1 MKMPRLSKIRITGN
15 KYDGFQKQH
24 RNSIFDLESDHSLF
38 TLQNGSGK
46 GVMLQ
51 LISQLLLPGTA
62 WGKRNGNKLEGM
74 FYDRYQV
81 FQPYTFHVAL
91 EWWLDGDQNK
101 KLLTGICVS
110 AHKQQST
117 TDEEGKVGLKYFLYT
132 HQYQANSRFSLA
144 DLPLYTKSSDQVLE
158 YEKMEEFIDQHR
170 ADFVKYS
177 KTAVSSL
184 NSEYYQYL
192 SSHGIY
198 RSEWEIMKNIN
209 RSEGGLEKYFSQ
221 AKDNKALFDQLIIPA
236 VSESITYYNE
246 QEKNSLLNI
255 FVDNVKIA
263 RNLPELLSRRED
275 LKTLYQMVDPLLNNA
290 EQGLRLKETREMIRE
305 RGNNYLRGIADRR
318 TFLEN
323 ELRRSQ
329 QEKEKTE
336 SRIRKLNFESEN
348 LKYVKKLRVLNKLRT
363 EQDRAESERE
373 KLKKQLERLKGVELQ
388 LKLNKKYLK
397 LEELGKEADYKREK
411 INSIKGKSEFKEL
424 EAEIRQLKEE
434 TAAEIEDLN
443 SKLTHSAAAYY
454 SYQKYLEEKVEK
466 LEAEEKRIEQKTRDE
481 QQIKLEYEHKE
492 QKVEAEKEE
501 LARFFNPLE
510 VETPE
515 YLLHNLEKDTAA
527 LNTKLEKLEED
538 LKEEKEQ
545 KDKLQA
551 KKQQTAV
558 EAAAQETKIENLR
571 AELKKQK
578 QAEKELFSQL
588 LKCLNLDKYEEFY
601 SKQWLQQQKNEL
613 LKLINEKKENLQEL
627 NADKFELQLDL
638 NLNDREYW
646 VASLEQKRLYQKIRE
661 LDIRVYYGS
670 EFLFELV
677 DDRKKYLNEY
687 PLLPYGLVVVYESDW
702 EKIKANISLNE
713 ISHFAVP
720 IFINHQLDGS
730 DYRLPFKLLL
740 GKEKNFTEEKDNFEQ
755 WFSGLKNKAAEIRE
769 TISILERKL
778 KNLNQL
784 NYRVETMLAAESAA
798 EIDTKLEKEEAEL
811 ESLQTEIKK
820 YEQRIKNTAEKIS
833 SLNREYQK
841 KENNLAKLNENRKKV
856 EAYLEAKRDL
866 EKNESRYQEAVAE
879 IEFLDKKKDENKA
892 EQKKKQKE
900 ELRLGNDYQNWVQAY
915 RKFAASLNEIMSE
928 QAELKSEFKKE
939 ELNIS
944 TRNQYPELF
953 TFQEHKSYQ
962 NYEEIISLQKKEEE
976 KAAEL
981 KYLEEGLQKLLI
993 EINDL
998 KTELSQMAA
1007 DWDERD
1013 YDFKNQRQLKTAL
1026 EEVNEQLKKTEKK
1039 AQKLK
1044 EDILFRLGQLETR
1057 EKELEEKEAEIKER
1071 FQRSVQSWEEVELK
1085 IKELEIKKELSENK
1099 DYLSKLEEMILN
1111 YQEKLQI
1118 YNNLANKLEYYQL
1131 EAAKGELNAGV
1142 KEELKDSPAAVI
1154 ESWENDYRSIENK
1167 LKNLREKTED
1177 NFYHFKNDVKD
1188 VVENITLKN
1197 SINEK
1202 LLHNFRASDYQ
1213 YNYEMLNSFKEYI
1226 NNELNT
1232 IDRNKTEAEEAR
1244 QQWAERSAIHVMR
1257 LITSMKEMI
1266 SNMVYHN
1273 QRGFAFP
1280 LVRLRR
1286 DDLLPDD
1293 EQEVIAELKEY
1304 FLELINKFNNEGIDV
1319 EQLPDYK
1326 LKEYCGDAA
1335 LFSRALR
1342 GRYPVLQVYKMT
1354 EKNEFLHARPQDYF
1368 YSDWE
1373 SVIQGK
1379 GNGPEG
1385 SGGQSL
1391 SINAFMMMMLLN
1403 YKKQRFDKSNP
1414 WTVLFLDNPFGKASA
1429 AHVLD
1434 PIFEIA
1440 DKLNFQLVAFAAPEI
1455 IKTEISERFPVFWAL
1470 EIGDTKRSQGV
1481 VQGQVIYGERRAK
1494 MD

>member
-1 MKMPRLSKIRITGN
+1 MPRLTKIRITGN

-24 RNSIFDLESDHSLF
+24 RNSIFDLEADHSLF

-81 FQPYTFHVAL
+81 FQPYSFHVVL
-91 EWWLDGDQNK
+91 EWRLEGAEDK

-132 HQYQANSRFSLA
+132 HQYQGNSRFSLIN
-144 DLPLYTKSSDQVLE
+144 LPLYTKSSDQVLE
-158 YEKMEEFIDQHR
+158 YERMEEFIDQNR
-170 ADFVKYS
+170 ADFIKYS

-221 AKDNKALFDQLIIPA
+221 ARDNKALFDQLIIPA
-236 VSESITYYNE
+236 VSESISYYNE
-246 QEKNSLLNI
+246 REKNSLLNI

-275 LKTLYQMVDPLLNNA
+275 LKTLSQMVDPLLSDA

-305 RGNNYLRGIADRR
+305 RGNNYLRGIEDRR
-318 TFLEN
+318 TFLDN

-329 QEKEKTE
+329 REKEKAE
-336 SRIRKLNFESEN
+336 ARIKELNFEAEN
-348 LKYVKKLRVLNKLRT
+348 LKYVKKIRALKQLRLEQEEAEKDYQKLQQEITNLN
-363 EQDRAESERE
+363 AE
-373 KLKKQLERLKGVELQ
+373 KLQLQLNQKQLELT
-388 LKLNKKYLK
+388 K
-397 LEELGKEADYKREK
+397 LEAEAAQKREK
-411 INSIKGKSEFKEL
+411 ISSLKERTEFKEL
-424 EAEIRQLKEE
+424 EAEIAELKEK
-434 TAAEIEDLN
+434 TAAELPALN
-443 SKLTHSAAAYY
+443 QKVRASVTNYY
-454 SYQKYLEEKVEK
+454 SYQKYLQNQTEK
-466 LEAEEKRIEQKTRDE
+466 LEQREKKLEQKIRDE
-481 QQIKLEYEHKE
+481 QQLKIEYEHQAAKLE
-492 QKVEAEKEE
+492 TEKKE

-510 VETPE
+510 LESPE
-515 YLLHNLEKDTAA
+515 YLLQNLKNDSEN
-527 LNTKLEKLEED
+527 LNSKLDKLEED
-538 LKEEKEQ
+538 LKEKEEEKE
-545 KDKLQA
+545 KLQA
-551 KKQQTAV
+551 EKQELALK
-558 EAAAQETKIENLR
+558 AAAGETKLENLK
-571 AELKKQK
+571 AELKKQE
-578 QAEKELFSQL
+578 QAEEEIFSQL
-588 LKCLNLDKYEEFY
+588 LKNLNLDKFKEFY

-613 LKLINEKKENLQEL
+613 LKLITEKKESLQEL
-627 NADKFELQLDL
+627 NARNFELQLDL

-646 VASLEQKRLYQKIRE
+646 VASLEQKRLYQKIKE

-677 DDRKKYLNEY
+677 DEREKYLEDY

-702 EKIKANISLNE
+702 EKIKANISIDE

-720 IFINHQLDGS
+720 IFINHQLEGEQTE
-730 DYRLPFKLLL
+730 LPFKLLC
-740 GKEKNFTEEKDNFEQ
+740 GKEKNFTENQKNFEQ
-755 WFSGLKNKAAEIRE
+755 WFSGLKNKEAEIRE

-784 NYRVETMLAAESAA
+784 NYRAETMLAEESAV
-798 EIDTKLEKEEAEL
+798 EIETELKKEESEQ

-820 YEQRIKNTAEKIS
+820 YEKRLKNMAEKIS
-833 SLNREYQK
+833 GLQKEYARKEKELTELQK
-841 KENNLAKLNENRKKV
+841 NQEKV
-856 EAYLEAKRDL
+856 EVFLEAKREL
-866 EKNESRYQEAVAE
+866 EQKEDRYREAVAE
-879 IEFLDKKKDENKA
+879 LERLDGLLSENKS
-892 EQKKKQKE
+892 EQKQRQKA
-900 ELRLGNDYQNWVQAY
+900 ELRLENDYQNWLQDY
-915 RKFAASLNEIMSE
+915 RDFAGRLKEMLTDKEAEI
-928 QAELKSEFKKE
+928 KKEFKAE
-939 ELNIS
+939 DLNIS
-944 TRNQYPELF
+944 ARDNYPQF
-953 TFQEHKSYQ
+953 FDFQGHKSYQ
-962 NYEEIISLQKKEEE
+962 NFSQILELQKKEEE

-981 KYLEEGLQKLLI
+981 KYLEAGLQKTLT
-993 EINDL
+993 EISDL
-998 KTELSQMAA
+998 EVELNELAE
-1007 DWDERD
+1007 DWEQRQ
-1013 YDFKNQRQLKTAL
+1013 YNFKNQTQLKLAL
-1026 EEVNEQLKKTEKK
+1026 EEIKEQLKNLQSEAKK
-1039 AQKLK
+1039 LN
-1044 EDILFRLGQLETR
+1044 EEILVRRGQLETKENELQ
-1057 EKELEEKEAEIKER
+1057 EKAAEIKER
-1071 FQRSVQSWEEVELK
+1071 FQRTVQSWEQTDLTV
-1085 IKELEIKKELSENK
+1085 KELEIKKELSDNRE
-1099 DYLSKLEEMILN
+1099 YLSKLEEMILN
-1111 YQEKLQI
+1111 YKQKLQT
-1118 YNNLANKLEYYQL
+1118 YNNLSNKLEYYQL
-1131 EAAKGELNAGV
+1131 DSTKGELNAGI

-1154 ESWENDYRSIENK
+1154 EGWINDYQNIEAK
-1167 LKNLREKTED
+1167 LKSLREKTED
-1177 NFYHFKNDVKD
+1177 NFYQFKNDVKD
-1188 VVENITLKN
+1188 LVENNTLKN

-1213 YNYEMLNSFKEYI
+1213 YNFEMLNSFKEYI

-1286 DDLLPDD
+1286 DDLLPED
-1293 EQEVIAELKEY
+1293 EEEVIAELKEY
-1304 FLELINKFNNEGIDV
+1304 FLELINKFNREEIEV
-1319 EQLPDYK
+1319 EALPDYK

-1403 YKKQRFDKSNP
+1403 YKKQRFDKTNP

-1429 AHVLD
+1429 SHVLD
-1434 PIFEIA
+1434 PIFKIA
-1440 DKLNFQLVAFAAPEI
+1440 DKLNFQLLAFAAPEI

-1470 EIGDTKRSQGV
+1470 EIGDTERNQGV
-1481 VQGQVIYGERRAK
+1481 VKGQVIYGERRAK
-1494 MD
+1494 VD

>member
-1 MKMPRLSKIRITGN
+1 MPRLSKIRITGN

-81 FQPYTFHVAL
+81 FQPYTFHVVL
-91 EWWLDGDQNK
+91 EWRLDGSEDK

-132 HQYQANSRFSLA
+132 HEYQGSSRFSLTN
-144 DLPLYTKSSDQVLE
+144 LPLYTKSSDQVLG
-158 YEKMEEFIDQHR
+158 YERLEEFIDQNR
-170 ADFVKYS
+170 ADFIKYS

-221 AKDNKALFDQLIIPA
+221 AKDNKALFDRLIIPA
-236 VSESITYYNE
+236 VSESISYYNE
-246 QEKNSLLNI
+246 REKNSLLNI

-275 LKTLYQMVDPLLNNA
+275 LKTLSQMVDPLLSNA

-329 QEKEKTE
+329 REKKKTE
-336 SRIRKLNFESEN
+336 SRIRELNFESEN
-348 LKYVKKLRVLNKLRT
+348 LKYVKKLRALNELKAEQEEAEAEQQKLN
-363 EQDRAESERE
+363 
-373 KLKKQLERLKGVELQ
+373 KQLEKLREEELQ
-388 LKLNKKYLK
+388 LKLNQKYLK
-397 LEELGKEADYKREK
+397 LEDLESEAEGKRDK
-411 INSIKGKSEFKEL
+411 INSLKERSEFKEL

-434 TAAEIEDLN
+434 TAAEIDELN
-443 SKLTHSAAAYY
+443 SKVKESAADYY
-454 SYQKYLEEKVEK
+454 SYQKYLEQKLKE
-466 LEAEEKRIEQKTRDE
+466 LEAEENKIEQKIRDE
-481 QQIKLEYEHKE
+481 QQFKLEYEHQE
-492 QKVEAEKEE
+492 QKVEAEKEK
-501 LARFFNPLE
+501 LAHFFNPLE
-510 VETPE
+510 LETPK
-515 YLLHNLEKDTAA
+515 YLLQNLDKETAE
-527 LNTKLEKLEED
+527 LDSKLEKLEEN
-538 LKEEKEQ
+538 LKEQEGQKE
-545 KDKLQA
+545 KLQDQR
-551 KKQQTAV
+551 QQTAV
-558 EAAAQETKIENLR
+558 EAAAQETVVENLKE
-571 AELKKQK
+571 ELKKQK
-578 QAEKELFSQL
+578 EAEEELFSQL
-588 LKCLNLDKYEEFY
+588 IKSLNLDRFEEFY
-601 SKQWLQQQKNEL
+601 SKQWLQQQQNEL
-613 LKLINEKKENLQEL
+613 LKLINEKEESLQEL
-627 NADKFELQLDL
+627 NADQFELQLDL

-646 VASLEQKRLYQKIRE
+646 VASLEQKRLYQKIKE

-677 DDRKKYLNEY
+677 EDRQKYLKDY
-687 PLLPYGLVVVYESDW
+687 PLLPYGLVVVYKADW
-702 EKIKANISLNE
+702 EKIKANISLAE

-730 DYRLPFKLLL
+730 DSELPFKLLT
-740 GKEKNFTEEKDNFEQ
+740 GKEKNFIENKNDFEQ
-755 WFSGLKNKAAEIRE
+755 WFSGLQSKEAEIRE

-784 NYRVETMLAAESAA
+784 NYRAETMLAAESAA
-798 EIDTKLEKEEAEL
+798 EIKTKLKKEESKL
-811 ESLQTEIKK
+811 ESLQAEIKK
-820 YEQRIKNTAEKIS
+820 YEQRLKNTAAKIS
-833 SLNREYQK
+833 ALKQEYQIKEK
-841 KENNLAKLNENRKKV
+841 KLTELKENRKQV
-856 EAYLEAKRDL
+856 REYLEAKRDL
-866 EKNESRYQEAVAE
+866 DKKESSYQQALAE
-879 IEFLDKKKDENKA
+879 IEHLDKLLAENKT

-900 ELRLGNDYQNWVQAY
+900 ELRLENNYENWLEAY
-915 RKFAASLNEIMSE
+915 RKFTSSLNEMLSDQ
-928 QAELKSEFKKE
+928 QAELKSEFKKD

-944 TRNQYPELF
+944 PREQYPEF
-953 TFQEHKSYQ
+953 FAFRQHNSYQ
-962 NYEEIISLQKKEEE
+962 NYEKIISLQKKEEE
-976 KAAEL
+976 RAAEL
-981 KYLEEGLQKLLI
+981 KYLEESLQKLLS
-993 EINDL
+993 EINEL
-998 KTELSQMAA
+998 KTELTQLAA
-1007 DWDERD
+1007 DWEERD
-1013 YDFKNQRQLKTAL
+1013 YDFKNRSQLKTAL
-1026 EEVNEQLKKTEKK
+1026 EEINEQLKKTEKE
-1039 AQKLK
+1039 AQSLK
-1044 EDILFRLGQLETR
+1044 EEILVRRGQLETR
-1057 EKELEEKEAEIKER
+1057 ENELEEKAAEIKER
-1071 FQRSVQSWEEVELK
+1071 FQRSVQSWDNVELK
-1085 IKELEIKKELSENK
+1085 VKELEIKKELSENK
-1099 DYLSKLEEMILN
+1099 DYLSKLEKMILN
-1111 YQEKLQI
+1111 YQEKLQAH
-1118 YNNLANKLEYYQL
+1118 NNLANKLQYYQL
-1131 EAAKGELNAGV
+1131 EAAKGELNAGI

-1167 LKNLREKTED
+1167 LKSLREKTED

-1244 QQWAERSAIHVMR
+1244 QQWAERSSIHVMR

-1304 FLELINKFNNEGIDV
+1304 FLELINKFNREEIDV

-1434 PIFEIA
+1434 PIFKIA

-1470 EIGDTKRSQGV
+1470 EIGDTERNQGV

-1494 MD
+1494 VD

>member
-1 MKMPRLSKIRITGN
+1 MPRLSKIRITGN

-24 RNSIFDLESDHSLF
+24 RNSIFDLESDHTLF

-51 LISQLLLPGTA
+51 LIFQLLIPGTA

-74 FYDRYQV
+74 FYDRYQS
-81 FQPYTFHVAL
+81 FQPYTFHVVL
-91 EWWLDGDQNK
+91 EWRLEGGEDK

-132 HQYQANSRFSLA
+132 HEYQGNSRFSLTN
-144 DLPLYTKSSDQVLE
+144 LPLYTKSSDQVLE
-158 YEKMEEFIDQHR
+158 YQRLEDLIDQNR
-170 ADFVKYS
+170 ADFIKYS
-177 KTAVSSL
+177 KTAVEPL

-198 RSEWEIMKNIN
+198 RSEWDIMKNIN
-209 RSEGGLEKYFSQ
+209 RSEGGLGKYFSQ
-221 AKDNKALFDQLIIPA
+221 AKDNKSLFDQLIIPA
-236 VSESITYYNE
+236 VSESISYYNE
-246 QEKNSLLNI
+246 REKNSLLNI

-263 RNLPELLSRRED
+263 HNLPELLSRRED
-275 LKTLYQMVDPLLNNA
+275 LKTLSQMVDPLLSDA

-318 TFLEN
+318 IFLEN

-329 QEKEKTE
+329 REKEKTGE
-336 SRIRKLNFESEN
+336 RIKELNFESEN
-348 LKYVKKLRVLNKLRT
+348 LKYVKKLRALNKLKS
-363 EQDRAESERE
+363 EQESAEVEQQ
-373 KLKKQLERLKGVELQ
+373 KLDSQLERVKAEELQ
-388 LKLNKKYLK
+388 LKLNQKYLK
-397 LEELGKEADYKREK
+397 LEELLNEAEAKREK
-411 INSIKGKSEFKEL
+411 INSLKERTEFKEL
-424 EAEIRQLKEE
+424 ETEIKKLKEE
-434 TAAEIEDLN
+434 TAAEIADLN
-443 SKLTHSAAAYY
+443 SKIKHSAADYY
-454 SYQKYLEEKVEK
+454 SYQKYLAEKLK
-466 LEAEEKRIEQKTRDE
+466 QLEAEENKIEQKIRDE
-481 QQIKLEYEHKE
+481 QQFKLKYEHEK
-492 QKVEAEKEE
+492 QQFEAEKEK
-501 LARFFNPLE
+501 LAHFFNPLE
-510 VETPE
+510 LETPE
-515 YLLHNLEKDTAA
+515 YLLQNLDKDIAN
-527 LNTKLEKLEED
+527 LNSKLEKLEEA
-538 LKEEKEQ
+538 LKEQQEQ
-545 KDKLQA
+545 KEKLQA
-551 KKQQTAV
+551 EKQQTAV
-558 EAAAQETKIENLR
+558 KAAAQETMVEKLKE
-571 AELKKQK
+571 ELQKQK
-578 QAEKELFSQL
+578 ESEEELFSQL
-588 LKCLNLDKYEEFY
+588 LKSLNLDKFEEFY

-613 LKLINEKKENLQEL
+613 LKLINEKEERLQEL

-646 VASLEQKRLYQKIRE
+646 VASLEQKRLYQKIKE

-677 DDRKKYLNEY
+677 EQRQKYLKDY

-702 EKIKANISLNE
+702 EKIKANISIEE

-720 IFINHQLDGS
+720 IFINHQLNGS
-730 DYRLPFKLLL
+730 DSKLPFKLLT
-740 GKEKNFTEEKDNFEQ
+740 GTEKNFTEDKKNFEQ
-755 WFSGLKNKAAEIRE
+755 WFSGLKNKEAEIRE

-784 NYRVETMLAAESAA
+784 NYRAETMLTAESAA
-798 EIDTKLEKEEAEL
+798 EIKIRLGNEKSKL
-811 ESLQTEIKK
+811 ESLQAEIKK
-820 YEQRIKNTAEKIS
+820 YEQRIKNTAEKIN
-833 SLNREYQK
+833 SLNKEYQQKEK
-841 KENNLAKLNENRKKV
+841 KLTELQENQKQVKD
-856 EAYLEAKRDL
+856 YLEAKREL
-866 EKNESRYQEAVAE
+866 EKKESHYQEALAE
-879 IEFLDKKKDENKA
+879 IERLEGLLGDNKK
-892 EQKKKQKE
+892 EQKKRQKE
-900 ELRLGNDYQNWVQAY
+900 ELRLENNYENWLQAL
-915 RKFAASLNEIMSE
+915 RDFAGSLNEMLSDR
-928 QAELKSEFKKE
+928 QVELKSEFRKE
-939 ELNIS
+939 ELNIAP
-944 TRNQYPELF
+944 REQYPELF
-953 TFQEHKSYQ
+953 AFEQHQCYL
-962 NYEEIISLQKKEEE
+962 NYEEVISLQKKEEE

-981 KYLEEGLQKLLI
+981 KYLEAGLQKLLKD
-993 EINDL
+993 INEL
-998 KTELSQMAA
+998 KSELTQISA
-1007 DWDERD
+1007 DWEERD
-1013 YDFKNQRQLKTAL
+1013 YDFKNQSQLKTAL
-1026 EEVNEQLKKTEKK
+1026 EEISEQLKKLQKQ
-1039 AQKLK
+1039 AQNLQ
-1044 EDILFRLGQLETR
+1044 EDILVRRGQLESR
-1057 EKELEEKEAEIKER
+1057 ENELEEKAAEIKGR
-1071 FQRSVQSWEEVELK
+1071 FQRSVQSWEEVELN
-1085 IKELEIKKELSENK
+1085 IKELEIKKELSENR
-1099 DYLSKLEEMILN
+1099 DYFSKLEEMILN
-1111 YQEKLQI
+1111 YQEKIQI
-1118 YNNLANKLEYYQL
+1118 YNNLSNKLEYYQL

-1154 ESWENDYRSIENK
+1154 ENWENDYRSIENK
-1167 LKNLREKTED
+1167 LKSLREKTED

-1273 QRGFAFP
+1273 QRGHAFP

-1293 EQEVIAELKEY
+1293 GQEVIAELKEY
-1304 FLELINKFNNEGIDV
+1304 FLELINKFNREEIDV

-1354 EKNEFLHARPQDYF
+1354 EKNEFIHARPQDYF

-1434 PIFEIA
+1434 PIFKIA

-1470 EIGDTKRSQGV
+1470 EIGDTERNQGV
-1481 VQGQVIYGERRAK
+1481 VKGQVIYGERRAK

>member
-1 MKMPRLSKIRITGN
+1 MPRLSKIRITGN

-24 RNSIFDLESDHSLF
+24 RNSIFDLESDHTLF

-46 GVMLQ
+46 GVMMQ

-62 WGKRNGNKLEGM
+62 WGKMNGNKLEGM

-81 FQPYTFHVAL
+81 FQPYTFHVVL
-91 EWWLDGDQNK
+91 EWRLDGSDDK

-117 TDEEGKVGLKYFLYT
+117 ADEEGKVGLKYFLYT
-132 HQYQANSRFSLA
+132 HKYQDESRFSLTN
-144 DLPLYTKSSDQVLE
+144 LPLYTKSSDPVLQ
-158 YEKMEEFIDQHR
+158 YESLEEFIDQNR
-170 ADFVKYS
+170 ADFIKYS

-236 VSESITYYNE
+236 VSESISYYNDP
-246 QEKNSLLNI
+246 EKNSLLNI

-275 LKTLYQMVDPLLNNA
+275 LKTLSQMADPLLNNA
-290 EQGLRLKETREMIRE
+290 EEGLRLNETGEMIRE
-305 RGNNYLRGIADRR
+305 RGNNYLRGIADSK

-329 QEKEKTE
+329 REKEKSE
-336 SRIRKLNFESEN
+336 SKIEELNFEAEN
-348 LKYVKKLRVLNKLRT
+348 LKYVKKLRDLN
-363 EQDRAESERE
+363 S
-373 KLKKQLERLKGVELQ
+373 
-388 LKLNKKYLK
+388 LK
-397 LEELGKEADYKREK
+397 LEQSKAEAEHQKIKQQLEEIEAEKLQLMLNQKYLILENLKSEAAAKREK
-411 INSIKGKSEFKEL
+411 IKSLKAGSEFKDL
-424 EAEIRQLKEE
+424 EAEIKRLKKQ
-434 TAAEIEDLN
+434 TADKSRDLN
-443 SKLTHSAAAYY
+443 SRIKNSAAAYY
-454 SYQKYLEEKVEK
+454 SYQKYLEQQINK
-466 LEAEEKRIEQKTRDE
+466 LEKQEDNIEQKIRSE
-481 QQIKLEYEHKE
+481 QQLKLEYEHLEKNLCRKKE
-492 QKVEAEKEE
+492 G

-510 VETPE
+510 LETPD
-515 YLLHNLEKDTAA
+515 YLLQNVEEDINNINL
-527 LNTKLEKLEED
+527 KLEKLEED
-538 LKEEKEQ
+538 LKKEHEQTEKL
-545 KDKLQA
+545 KD
-551 KKQQTAV
+551 KKQQKAV
-558 EAAAQETKIENLR
+558 EAAAETGRIENLKT
-571 AELKKQK
+571 ELKKQK
-578 QAEKELFSQL
+578 QAEDKIFAQL
-588 LKCLNLDKYEEFY
+588 IKSLNLDKFEEFY

-613 LKLINEKKENLQEL
+613 LKLINEKKESLQEL

-646 VASLEQKRLYQKIRE
+646 VSSLEQKRLYQKIKE

-670 EFLFELV
+670 EFLFELA
-677 DDRKKYLNEY
+677 DDRGKYLNDY

-702 EKIKANISLNE
+702 EKIKANISLDE

-720 IFINHQLDGS
+720 IFINHRLDSSGS
-730 DYRLPFKLLL
+730 KLSFKLLT
-740 GKEKNFTEEKDNFEQ
+740 GKEKTFIEDKNNFEQ
-755 WFSGLKNKAAEIRE
+755 WLSGLKNKEAEVRE
-769 TISILERKL
+769 TISILERKI

-784 NYRVETMLAAESAA
+784 NYQAETLLAEESAA
-798 EIDTKLEKEEAEL
+798 AIKTKLEKEEYKL
-811 ESLQTEIKK
+811 ESLQGEIKK
-820 YEQRIKNTAEKIS
+820 YEQKIKNSAEKIRV
-833 SLNREYQK
+833 LNKEYQK
-841 KENNLAKLNENRKKV
+841 KEKKLNELKANQEKV
-856 EAYLEAKRDL
+856 EDYLEAKKEL
-866 EKNESRYQEAVAE
+866 EKKENRYQEALAE
-879 IEFLDKKKDENKA
+879 IEHLDRMLSENKS
-892 EQKKKQKE
+892 ERNKKQKE
-900 ELRLGNDYQNWVQAY
+900 ELRLENDYQNWLQNWQELAV
-915 RKFAASLNEIMSE
+915 SLNEMISDYG
-928 QAELKSEFKKE
+928 AEFKAEYRKE

-944 TRNQYPELF
+944 AQKQYPELF
-953 TFQEHKSYQ
+953 EFQQHRVYQ
-962 NYEEIISLQKKEEE
+962 NYEEIKLLQKKEAE

-981 KYLEEGLQKLLI
+981 KYLEEGLQKVLA
-993 EINDL
+993 EINEL
-998 KTELSQMAA
+998 KAELKQLAA
-1007 DWDERD
+1007 DWEERN
-1013 YDFKNQRQLKTAL
+1013 YDFKNQNLLKSAL
-1026 EEVNEQLKKTEKK
+1026 EEIEEQLKKTAQEAQRMKEK
-1039 AQKLK
+1039 
-1044 EDILFRLGQLETR
+1044 ILVRSGRLETL
-1057 EKELEEKEAEIKER
+1057 ENELEEKSAEIKER
-1071 FQRSVQSWEEVELK
+1071 FQRSVQSWEEVDLN
-1085 IKELEIKKELSENK
+1085 IKELEIKKGLSENK
-1099 DYLSKLEEMILN
+1099 EYLSKLEEMILN
-1111 YQEKLQI
+1111 YKEKLQI
-1118 YNNLANKLEYYQL
+1118 YNNLINKLEYYQL
-1131 EAAKGELNAGV
+1131 DAAKGELNVGV

-1154 ESWENDYRSIENK
+1154 ESWENDYRNIENK

-1177 NFYHFKNDVKD
+1177 NFYKFKNDVKD
-1188 VVENITLKN
+1188 VVENNTLKN

-1202 LLHNFRASDYQ
+1202 LLHNFRVSDYQ
-1213 YNYEMLNSFKEYI
+1213 YNFEMLNSFKEYI

-1232 IDRNKTEAEEAR
+1232 IDRNKREAEEAR
-1244 QQWAERSAIHVMR
+1244 QQWAERSAIQVMR
-1257 LITSMKEMI
+1257 LVTSMKEMI

-1273 QRGFAFP
+1273 RRGFAFP
-1280 LVRLRR
+1280 LVKLRR
-1286 DDLLPDD
+1286 DDLLPDNED
-1293 EQEVIAELKEY
+1293 EVTAELKEY
-1304 FLELINKFNNEGIDV
+1304 FLELINKFNREEIDV

-1326 LKEYCGDAA
+1326 LKEYCGDTA

-1434 PIFEIA
+1434 PIFKIA
-1440 DKLNFQLVAFAAPEI
+1440 DKLNFQLITFAAPEI

-1470 EIGDTKRSQGV
+1470 EIGDTERNQGV

-1494 MD
+1494 VD

>member
-1 MKMPRLSKIRITGN
+1 MPRLSKIRITGN

-81 FQPYTFHVAL
+81 FQPYTFHVVL
-91 EWWLDGDQNK
+91 EWRLDGSEDK

-132 HQYQANSRFSLA
+132 HEYQGNSRFSLTN
-144 DLPLYTKSSDQVLE
+144 LPLYTKSSDQVLE
-158 YEKMEEFIDQHR
+158 YQRLEEFIDQNR
-170 ADFVKYS
+170 ADFIKYS

-236 VSESITYYNE
+236 VSESISYYNE
-246 QEKNSLLNI
+246 REKNSLLNI

-275 LKTLYQMVDPLLNNA
+275 LKTLSQMVDPLLSDT
-290 EQGLRLKETREMIRE
+290 EQGLQLKETREMIRE
-305 RGNNYLRGIADRR
+305 RGNNYLKGIADRR

-329 QEKEKTE
+329 REKEKTAE
-336 SRIRKLNFESEN
+336 RIKELNFESEN
-348 LKYVKKLRVLNKLRT
+348 LKYVKKLRALNKLKA
-363 EQDRAESERE
+363 EQESAEAEQQ
-373 KLKKQLERLKGVELQ
+373 KLDSQLERLKAEELQ
-388 LKLNKKYLK
+388 LKLNQKHLK
-397 LEELGKEADYKREK
+397 LEELQSEAEAKREK
-411 INSIKGKSEFKEL
+411 INSLKERTEFKEL
-424 EAEIRQLKEE
+424 ETEIRKLKEE
-434 TAAEIEDLN
+434 TAAEIADLN
-443 SKLTHSAAAYY
+443 SKIKHSTTDYY
-454 SYQKYLEEKVEK
+454 SYQKYLAEKLK
-466 LEAEEKRIEQKTRDE
+466 QLEAEENKIEQKIRDE
-481 QQIKLEYEHKE
+481 QQFKLEYEHEKQQFE
-492 QKVEAEKEE
+492 SEKEK
-501 LARFFNPLE
+501 LAHFFNPLE
-510 VETPE
+510 LETPE
-515 YLLHNLEKDTAA
+515 YLLQNLDKDIAN
-527 LNTKLEKLEED
+527 LNSKLEKLAEA
-538 LKEEKEQ
+538 LKEEQEQ
-545 KDKLQA
+545 KEKLQA
-551 KKQQTAV
+551 EKQQTAV
-558 EAAAQETKIENLR
+558 EAAAQETTVEKLKE
-571 AELKKQK
+571 ELQKQK
-578 QAEKELFSQL
+578 ESEEELFSKL
-588 LKCLNLDKYEEFY
+588 LKSLNLDKFEEFY

-613 LKLINEKKENLQEL
+613 LKLINEKEERLQEL

-646 VASLEQKRLYQKIRE
+646 VASLEQKRLYQKIKE

-677 DDRKKYLNEY
+677 EQRGKYLKDY

-702 EKIKANISLNE
+702 EKIKANISLEE

-720 IFINHQLDGS
+720 IFINHQLNGS
-730 DYRLPFKLLL
+730 DSKLPFKLLT
-740 GKEKNFTEEKDNFEQ
+740 GKEKNFTENKKNFEQ
-755 WFSGLKNKAAEIRE
+755 WFSGLKNKEAEIRE

-784 NYRVETMLAAESAA
+784 NYRAETMLTAESAA
-798 EIDTKLEKEEAEL
+798 EIKTRLENEESKL

-820 YEQRIKNTAEKIS
+820 YEQRIKNTAEKIN
-833 SLNREYQK
+833 SLNKEYQRK
-841 KENNLAKLNENRKKV
+841 EKKLTELKENQKQVKD
-856 EAYLEAKRDL
+856 YLEAKREL
-866 EKNESRYQEAVAE
+866 EKKESRYRETLAE
-879 IEFLDKKKDENKA
+879 IERLEGLLGDNKK
-892 EQKKKQKE
+892 EQKKRQKE
-900 ELRLGNDYQNWVQAY
+900 ELRLENNYENWLQAL
-915 RKFAASLNEIMSE
+915 RDFAGSLNEMLSN
-928 QAELKSEFKKE
+928 QQVELKSEFRKE
-939 ELNIS
+939 EINIS
-944 TRNQYPELF
+944 PREQYPELF
-953 TFQEHKSYQ
+953 AFEQHQSYQ

-981 KYLEEGLQKLLI
+981 KYLEAGLQKLLKD
-993 EINDL
+993 INEL
-998 KTELSQMAA
+998 KSELTQLAA
-1007 DWDERD
+1007 DWEERD
-1013 YDFKNQRQLKTAL
+1013 YDFKNQSQLKTAL
-1026 EEVNEQLKKTEKK
+1026 EEISEQLKKTKK
-1039 AQKLK
+1039 QAQNLK
-1044 EDILFRLGQLETR
+1044 EDILVRRGQLESR
-1057 EKELEEKEAEIKER
+1057 ENELEEKAAEIKDR
-1071 FQRSVQSWEEVELK
+1071 FQRSVQTWEEVELNV
-1085 IKELEIKKELSENK
+1085 KELEIKKELSENR
-1099 DYLSKLEEMILN
+1099 DYHSKLEEMILN
-1111 YQEKLQI
+1111 YQEKLQT

-1154 ESWENDYRSIENK
+1154 ESWENDYRAIENK
-1167 LKNLREKTED
+1167 LKSLREKTEN

-1273 QRGFAFP
+1273 QRGHAFP

-1293 EQEVIAELKEY
+1293 EQDVIAELKEY
-1304 FLELINKFNNEGIDV
+1304 FLELINKFNREEIDV

-1434 PIFEIA
+1434 PIFKIA

-1470 EIGDTKRSQGV
+1470 KIGDTERNQGV
-1481 VQGQVIYGERRAK
+1481 VKGQVIYGERRAK

>member
-1 MKMPRLSKIRITGN
+1 MPRLNKIRITGN

-51 LISQLLLPGTA
+51 LIFQLLIPGTA

-74 FYDRYQV
+74 FYDRYQS
-81 FQPYTFHVAL
+81 FQPYTFHVGL
-91 EWWLDGDQNK
+91 EWSLDGADDK

-117 TDEEGKVGLKYFLYT
+117 NDEEGKVGLKYFLYT
-132 HQYQANSRFSLA
+132 HQYQGMSRFSLTN
-144 DLPLYTKSSDQVLE
+144 LPLYTKSSDQVLE
-158 YEKMEEFIDQHR
+158 YERMEEFIDQNR
-170 ADFVKYS
+170 ADFIKYS
-177 KTAVSSL
+177 KTAVEPL

-198 RSEWEIMKNIN
+198 RSEWDIMKNIN

-236 VSESITYYNE
+236 VSESISYYNE
-246 QEKNSLLNI
+246 REKNSLLNI

-263 RNLPELLSRRED
+263 HNLPELLSRRED
-275 LKTLYQMVDPLLNNA
+275 LKTLSQMVDPLLNNA
-290 EQGLRLKETREMIRE
+290 EQGLRLKETKAMIRE
-305 RGNNYLRGIADRR
+305 RGNNYLRGIADRK

-323 ELRRSQ
+323 EFRRSQ
-329 QEKEKTE
+329 RDKEKTE
-336 SRIRKLNFESEN
+336 NRIRELNFEAEN
-348 LKYVKKLRVLNKLRT
+348 LKYVKKLRSFDQLKA
-363 EQDRAESERE
+363 EQEKDEKKHQQLKEQLEQLKAE
-373 KLKKQLERLKGVELQ
+373 KLQLQ
-388 LKLNKKYLK
+388 LNKKYLELK
-397 LEELGKEADYKREK
+397 DLEAAAAASREK
-411 INSIKGKSEFKEL
+411 INSLKERSDFKDL
-424 EAEIRQLKEE
+424 EAEIKKIKEQ
-434 TAAEIEDLN
+434 TAAEIENLN
-443 SKLTHSAAAYY
+443 AKIKQSAAGYY
-454 SYQKYLEEKVEK
+454 SYQKYLKQELKK
-466 LEAEEKRIEQKTRDE
+466 LENKEKNMEQKIRDE
-481 QQIKLEYEHKE
+481 QQIKLQYEHQAKNL
-492 QKVEAEKEE
+492 EAEKEK
-501 LARFFNPLE
+501 LAQFFNPLE
-510 VETPE
+510 LETPE
-515 YLLHNLEKDTAA
+515 YLLQNLKKNIEK
-527 LNTKLEKLEED
+527 LNSKLESLEED
-538 LKEEKEQ
+538 LKLQQLKKENLQEE
-545 KDKLQA
+545 
-551 KKQQTAV
+551 KQQTAV
-558 EAAAQETKIENLR
+558 EAASKKIVTDNLSKK
-571 AELKKQK
+571 LKKQQ
-578 QAEKELFSQL
+578 QAEEQLFAQL
-588 LKCLNLDKYEEFY
+588 LKSLNLDKFEEFY

-613 LKLINEKKENLQEL
+613 LKLISEKKESLQEL

-646 VASLEQKRLYQKIRE
+646 VASLEQKRLYQQIKE

-670 EFLFELV
+670 QFLFELV
-677 DDRKKYLNEY
+677 DDREKYLKDY
-687 PLLPYGLVVVYESDW
+687 PQLPYGLVVVYESDW
-702 EKIKANISLNE
+702 EKIKANITLNE
-713 ISHFAVP
+713 ISHYAVP
-720 IFINHQLDGS
+720 IFINHQLDGG
-730 DYRLPFKLLL
+730 DPELPFKLLT
-740 GKEKNFTEEKDNFEQ
+740 GKEKNFTEDKNNFER
-755 WFSGLKNKAAEIRE
+755 WFSGLKNKEAEIRE

-784 NYRVETMLAAESAA
+784 NYQAETMLTEDSAA
-798 EIDTKLEKEEAEL
+798 EIKTELEKEESEL
-811 ESLQTEIKK
+811 QSLQTEIKK
-820 YEQRIKNTAEKIS
+820 YEQKIINSEEKIS
-833 SLNREYQK
+833 RLNKKYQNQEKELK
-841 KENNLAKLNENRKKV
+841 KINENQEKV
-856 EAYLEAKRDL
+856 EAYLEARRDL
-866 EKNESRYQEAVAE
+866 ENKENRYQEALNE
-879 IEFLDKKKDENKA
+879 IARLEGLLQENKA
-892 EQKKKQKE
+892 AQKRNQKE
-900 ELRLGNDYQNWVQAY
+900 EMQLENDFQNWFQDYQI
-915 RKFAASLNEIMSE
+915 FAAKLNEILSE
-928 QAELKSEFKKE
+928 QEAELESEFNQE

-944 TRNQYPELF
+944 PLKQYPELYKF
-953 TFQEHKSYQ
+953 SQHRCYQ
-962 NYEEIISLQKKEEE
+962 NHEKIISLQKKEEE

-981 KYLEEGLQKLLI
+981 KYLEEGLQKLLTD
-993 EINDL
+993 INSS
-998 KTELSQMAA
+998 KTELNQLAA
-1007 DWDERD
+1007 DWEERD
-1013 YDFKNQRQLKTAL
+1013 YDFKNQSQLKTAL
-1026 EEVNEQLKKTEKK
+1026 EEIKEQLNKQTQQ
-1039 AQKLK
+1039 AQTLK
-1044 EDILFRLGQLETR
+1044 EVILVRRGQLETKENELK
-1057 EKELEEKEAEIKER
+1057 EKAAEIKER
-1071 FQRSVQSWEEVELK
+1071 FQRSVQNWEEVELN

-1111 YQEKLQI
+1111 YQEKLQT
-1118 YNNLANKLEYYQL
+1118 YNNLSNKLEYYQL
-1131 EAAKGELNAGV
+1131 ESAKGELNAGI

-1154 ESWENDYRSIENK
+1154 ESWENDYRNIENK
-1167 LKNLREKTED
+1167 LKSLREKTED
-1177 NFYHFKNDVKD
+1177 NFYKFKNDVKD
-1188 VVENITLKN
+1188 VVENNTLKN

-1213 YNYEMLNSFKEYI
+1213 YNFEMLNSFKEYI

-1293 EQEVIAELKEY
+1293 EEEVISELKEY
-1304 FLELINKFNNEGIDV
+1304 FLELINKFNKEEIDV

-1326 LKEYCGDAA
+1326 LKEFCGDAA

-1434 PIFEIA
+1434 PIFKIA

-1470 EIGDTKRSQGV
+1470 EIGDTERNRGV

-1494 MD
+1494 VD